1 MGTEGRA
8 ERLRKTGFFSCVRV
22 CEAEPEG
29 EERTHSSL
37 LQRQYQESRIISLCK
52 NQAFSYAFSL
62 ILSICF
68 PRYYFPF
75 LYDS

>member
-8 ERLRKTGFFSCVRV
+8 ERLRKRLGFSRVRV
-22 CEAEPEG
+22 RPEPEG

-37 LQRQYQESRIISLCK
+37 LQRQYQESRIITLCK
-52 NQAFSYAFSL
+52 NQAFSFAFSL
-62 ILSICF
+62 ILFICF